1 MNEKHETERTE
12 TEKQLLEYASFAGEI
27 IRRLSLEK
35 KDNSKPKPSWQ
46 VFLESTG
53 GAALITVLVG
63 GLIAG
68 VVGQWIT
75 NEYQKGMKA
84 RETSVAAY
92 KEFLGQG
99 KETVTQ
105 AYSIIGS
112 VISASDDL
120 INVSAERVNEIETY
134 TDPETSKLVIEQRKE
149 ILSKFTSAASTWREE
164 REKLGL
170 FISYYHDAQPDVIDS
185 WRTMQDSVTAYISC
199 AEHSLLNSLF
209 MPKGRTDNSEVLC
222 RNEKKV
228 LYESMNRFTV
238 ARLKAAQQQAR
249 AGWITSQQ

>member
-1 MNEKHETERTE
+1 MNEKHHTERTE
-12 TEKQLLEYASFAGEI
+12 IEKQLLEYASFAGEM
-27 IRRLSLEK
+27 IRCLSLDK
-35 KDNSKPKPSWQ
+35 KDDSEPKPSWQ

-75 NEYQKGMKA
+75 NEYQKGMKE

-105 AYSIIGS
+105 AYSLIGS
-112 VISASDDL
+112 VTSASDDL
-120 INVSAERVNEIETY
+120 INLSARQLDQLETY
-134 TDPETSKLVIEQRKE
+134 ANPVTRKFIVEQRNAV
-149 ILSKFTSAASTWREE
+149 LSKYNSAVSSWREE

-170 FISYYHDAQPDVIDS
+170 LTSYYHDAQPDVMNL
-185 WRTMQDSVTAYISC
+185 WRTMQDSVTAYMSC
-199 AEHSLLNSLF
+199 AEVSYLEYL
-209 MPKGRTDNSEVLC
+209 MTKDQTENSEPPC
-222 RNEKKV
+222 QNEKKV
-228 LYESMNRFTV
+228 LYESMNRFTA
-238 ARLKAAQQQAR
+238 ARLKAAQQQAK
-249 AGWITSQQ
+249 AGWMTSQQ